1 MVFTSSARAVLSDPA
16 MDWPLQWNRDVKK
29 KASNRKLIVFVSLMG
44 TLTLTSILLLT
55 LAPAPLAPDAAT
67 SLFAVDLPGSLDPIF
82 DSRSAPPAAARWKY
96 IFIHQS
102 RTTGGNAATF
112 GQSDH
117 FVVGNGNGSLD
128 GEIQITRLWTRQDS
142 ILTPPAG
149 VQQIDTACISICLIG
164 DFDQTRP
171 TAAQQH
177 SLIQLVS
184 ALQSRLRIPAS
195 QVWLIDRPG
204 SPAGVGQWFP
214 TAAFRNQI
222 LP

>member
-1 MVFTSSARAVLSDPA
+1 
-16 MDWPLQWNRDVKK
+16 MDRDVKK

-55 LAPAPLAPDAAT
+55 LAPAPLAPDSAT

-82 DSRSAPPAAARWKY
+82 DSHSASPAAARWKF

-102 RTTGGNAATF
+102 RTTSGNAATL

-117 FVVGNGNGSLD
+117 FIVGNGNGSLD
-128 GEIQITRLWTRQDS
+128 GEIQLTRLWTGQDS

-149 VQQIDTACISICLIG
+149 VQQIDAACISICLIG
-164 DFDQTRP
+164 DFDKTRP

-204 SPAGVGQWFP
+204 SPAGIGQSFP
-214 TAAFRNQI
+214 TVAFRNQI

>member
-1 MVFTSSARAVLSDPA
+1 
-16 MDWPLQWNRDVKK
+16 MDWPILWNRDVKK
-29 KASNRKLIVFVSLMG
+29 KASNRKLIVFVGLMG

-55 LAPAPLAPDAAT
+55 LAPAPLTPDAAT

-82 DSRSAPPAAARWKY
+82 DSHSSTPPAAARWKY
-96 IFIHQS
+96 IFVHQS
-102 RTTGGNAATF
+102 RTSGGDAATL
-112 GQSDH
+112 GHSNH
-117 FVVGNGNGSLD
+117 FVVGNGDGSLD
-128 GEIQITRLWTRQDS
+128 GEIQITRLWTGQDS
-142 ILTPPAG
+142 ILTPPTG
-149 VQQIDTACISICLIG
+149 VPLIDPACSCICLIG
-164 DFDQTRP
+164 DFDKTRP

-214 TAAFRNQI
+214 TTAFRNQI

>member
-1 MVFTSSARAVLSDPA
+1 
-16 MDWPLQWNRDVKK
+16 MDWPILWNRDVKK
-29 KASNRKLIVFVSLMG
+29 KASNRKLIVFVGLMG

-55 LAPAPLAPDAAT
+55 LAPAPLTPDAAT

-82 DSRSAPPAAARWKY
+82 DSHSSTPPAAARWKY
-96 IFIHQS
+96 IFVHQS
-102 RTTGGNAATF
+102 RTSGGDAATL
-112 GQSDH
+112 GHSNH
-117 FVVGNGNGSLD
+117 FVVGNGDGSLD
-128 GEIQITRLWTRQDS
+128 GEIQITRLWT
-142 ILTPPAG
+142 
-149 VQQIDTACISICLIG
+149 CISICLIG
-164 DFDQTRP
+164 DFDKTRP

-214 TAAFRNQI
+214 TTAFRNQI

>member
-16 MDWPLQWNRDVKK
+16 MDWPIQWNTDVKK

-82 DSRSAPPAAARWKY
+82 DSRSAPPAAARWKF

-149 VQQIDTACISICLIG
+149 VQQIDPACISICLIG

-204 SPAGVGQWFP
+204 SVAGVGQWFP
-214 TAAFRNQI
+214 TAPFRNQI